1 MKKID
6 YAFAGLIGF
15 FVGIFA
21 IPTVINLNI
30 HTKVAMRLG
39 LPAGLFLALLPWI
52 MAVMYLA
59 ALWIGDQLAR
69 KLPIF
74 LQITKFG
81 AVGAFNTVIDFGIF
95 NLLMLLSYRDV
106 AVKIAGGYGGSL
118 LFVVLLNTPGFVIA
132 VINSFYWNKWW
143 VFQKNNNEKAATNFP
158 QFLVITVLG
167 SLINSG
173 IVWGTTVISAS
184 GLSSPTF
191 FNAAKAGATIIT
203 LIWNFLGYKFIVFKS
218 REPIAPI

>member
-15 FVGIFA
+15 FFGIFA

-39 LPAGLFLALLPWI
+39 LPAALFLALLPWI
-52 MAVMYLA
+52 MAVVYLA
-59 ALWIGDQLAR
+59 ALRIGDQLSR

-81 AVGAFNTVIDFGIF
+81 AVGAFNTIIDFGVF
-95 NLLMLLSYRDV
+95 NLLMLLSYRDFAARIV
-106 AVKIAGGYGGSL
+106 SGYGGSL
-118 LFVVLLNTPGFVIA
+118 LFVLLLNTPGFMIA

-143 VFQKNNNEKAATNFP
+143 VFPKNNNEKAATNFP
-158 QFLVITVLG
+158 QFLLITVLG

-173 IVWGTTVISAS
+173 IVWGTTVISAA

-191 FNAAKAGATIIT
+191 FNVAKAGATIIT

-218 REPIAPI
+218 REPIAPL